1 MLNRLL
7 IFAAAIG
14 LAASV
19 SCRTQ
24 SDHTADP
31 SPTPATAAEDVWR
44 GARIIEYRPSTVSIS
59 VLKGWDVSIRDQVA
73 TMFSPDKKLTVLF
86 YASPA
91 KTFEQASS
99 KSIEQVATFVDSAE
113 NKGRSDKWET
123 EDGLSAI
130 NEQGIGF
137 KNGSKVGWGSCV
149 IKTPSTPLQ
158 VVWYF
163 DPDDKNRDANLE
175 QLRLM
180 LNNIRKL
187 ANAKRTANTYI
198 VD

>member
-1 MLNRLL
+1 MNRLL
-7 IFAAAIG
+7 IAILTLC
-14 LAASV
+14 LAASI
-19 SCRTQ
+19 SCRRQ
-24 SDHTADP
+24 NDHSANS
-31 SPTPATAAEDVWR
+31 SPTSATAAEDVWR
-44 GARIIEYRPSTVSIS
+44 DARIIEYRPSTVSIS

-123 EDGLSAI
+123 ADGLSAI
-130 NEQGIGF
+130 DEQGIGF

-175 QLRLM
+175 QMRLM

>member
-1 MLNRLL
+1 MNRLL
-7 IFAAAIG
+7 IPI
-14 LAASV
+14 LTLCLTASI
-19 SCRTQ
+19 SCRRQ
-24 SDHTADP
+24 SDHTANT

-44 GARIIEYRPSTVSIS
+44 DARIIEYRPSTVSIS
-59 VLKGWDVSIRDQVA
+59 VLKGWDFSIRDQVA
-73 TMFSPDKKLTVLF
+73 TMFSPDKKLTTLI

-91 KTFEQASS
+91 KNFEEASS

-130 NEQGIGF
+130 DEQGIGF
-137 KNGSKVGWGSCV
+137 KNGSKVGWGSCIV
-149 IKTPSTPLQ
+149 KTPSTPLQ

-175 QLRLM
+175 QMRLM

-198 VD
+198 VE

>member
-7 IFAAAIG
+7 IFAALIG
-14 LAASV
+14 IAASV
-19 SCRTQ
+19 SCSRP
-24 SDHTADP
+24 SDHAANS
-31 SPTPATAAEDVWR
+31 SPTPAAAKEDVWQD
-44 GARIIEYRPSTVSIS
+44 ARIIEYRPSTVSIS
-59 VLKGWDVSIRDQVA
+59 VLKGWDVSIKDQVA
-73 TMFSPDKKLTVLF
+73 TMFSPDKKLTAVI

-91 KTFEQASS
+91 KTFEEASS
-99 KSIEQVATFVDSAE
+99 KSIEQVATFVDSAK
-113 NKGRSDKWET
+113 NDGSGNKWET
-123 EDGLSAI
+123 ADGLSAI

-137 KNGSKVGWGSCV
+137 KNGSKVGWGSSLV
-149 IKTPSTPLQ
+149 KTTSKPLQ
-158 VVWYF
+158 IVWYF

-175 QLRLM
+175 QMRLM

>member
-7 IFAAAIG
+7 IFAETMGIADSI
-14 LAASV
+14 
-19 SCRTQ
+19 SCRRQ
-24 SDHTADP
+24 SDHTANS

-44 GARIIEYRPSTVSIS
+44 DARIIEYRPSTVSIS

-73 TMFSPDKKLTVLF
+73 TMFSPDKKLTAVI

-91 KTFEQASS
+91 KTFDEASA

-130 NEQGIGF
+130 DEHGIGF
-137 KNGSKVGWGSCV
+137 KNEIGRASCRERV
-149 IKTPSTPLQ
+149 
-158 VVWYF
+158 
-163 DPDDKNRDANLE
+163 
-175 QLRLM
+175 
-180 LNNIRKL
+180 
-187 ANAKRTANTYI
+187 
-198 VD
+198 

>member
-1 MLNRLL
+1 MNRLL
-7 IFAAAIG
+7 IPILTLC
-14 LAASV
+14 LAASI
-19 SCRTQ
+19 SCRRQ
-24 SDHTADP
+24 NDHTANT
-31 SPTPATAAEDVWR
+31 SPTPAKAAEDVWR
-44 GARIIEYRPSTVSIS
+44 DARIIEYRPSTVSIS

-91 KTFEQASS
+91 KTFEEASS

-113 NKGRSDKWET
+113 NKGRSNKWDT
-123 EDGLSAI
+123 ADGLSAI
-130 NEQGIGF
+130 DEQGIGF
-137 KNGSKVGWGSCV
+137 KNGSKVGWGSSV
-149 IKTPSTPLQ
+149 VKTPSTPLQ
-158 VVWYF
+158 VVWSF
-163 DPDDKNRDANLE
+163 DPDDKNRDATLE